1 MNMRGIRQS
10 VLFLLT
16 LVLLAAPL
24 LVWWKAQA
32 LTDWWQL
39 RDYAPAATV
48 SALTAQD
55 TMTAYARH
63 IFYVNHPDIEV
74 NPTQFQKDCNESEKT
89 IILGCY
95 HSDQNGIFLYD
106 VQDARL
112 SGVEQVTAAHEM
124 LHAAYDRLSSKD
136 RNYVDGLL
144 EDFYKNQLSD
154 QRIINTINAYKES
167 EPNDVVNEMH
177 SVFGTEVANLP
188 APLETYYKK
197 YFDNRQAVTGFA
209 STYDNEFTTRENQ
222 VKAYKGQLEQL
233 KASIQSQEADLN
245 SQLKQINADRAK
257 LDSLRSSGQIAEYN
271 TGVSNFNSEVNSYN
285 NSVEVLRSSIN
296 QYNQIVTQ
304 YNAVAKELA
313 SLAQS
318 IDSRVQPQATQ

>member
-1 MNMRGIRQS
+1 MRGLRQS

-16 LVLLAAPL
+16 LVLLAAPF

-39 RDYAPAATV
+39 RDYSAPAAV
-48 SALTAQD
+48 SALAAQD
-55 TMTAYARH
+55 TMTAYAKH
-63 IFYVNHPDIEV
+63 VFYVNHPDIEA
-74 NPTQFQKDCNESEKT
+74 NPAQFQKDCNESEKT

-95 HSDQNGIFLYD
+95 HSDQNGIFVYD
-106 VQDARL
+106 VQDPRL

-124 LHAAYDRLSSKD
+124 LHAAYDRLSAKD
-136 RNYVDGLL
+136 RDYVDGLL
-144 EDFYKNQLSD
+144 EDYYKNQLTD
-154 QRIINTINAYKES
+154 QRIIDTINSDKQS

-197 YFDNRQAVTGFA
+197 YFDNRQAVAGFA
-209 STYDNEFTTRENQ
+209 SSYEDEFTTREDQ
-222 VKAYKGQLEQL
+222 IKALKSQLDQL
-233 KASIQSQEADLN
+233 KTSINSQEADLDA
-245 SQLKQINADRAK
+245 QLKQINADRAK
-257 LDSLRSSGQIAEYN
+257 LDSERSSGRIAEYN
-271 TGVSNFNSEVNSYN
+271 AGVSGFNQEVNSYN
-285 NSVEVLRSSIN
+285 NSVETLRSSIN
-296 QYNQIVTQ
+296 QYNQVVEQ